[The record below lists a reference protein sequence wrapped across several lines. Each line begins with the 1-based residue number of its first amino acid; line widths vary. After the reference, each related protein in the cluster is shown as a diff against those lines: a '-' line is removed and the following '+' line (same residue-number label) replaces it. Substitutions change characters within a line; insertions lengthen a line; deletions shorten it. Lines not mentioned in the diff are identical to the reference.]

1 MKQVNDST
9 IFVSIVSASGCVS
22 CQIKGACSASDMEEK
37 IVPVK
42 KLKNGDYKVGEVV
55 TISMNQSVGVWA
67 VLLGYIFPLILVVT
81 SLLIL
86 TSIMEDQG
94 NAGIISLSLLIP
106 YYITLYMSRKIM
118 DNNFEFKIS

>member
-1 MKQVNDST
+1 
-9 IFVSIVSASGCVS
+9 
-22 CQIKGACSASDMEEK
+22 MEEK